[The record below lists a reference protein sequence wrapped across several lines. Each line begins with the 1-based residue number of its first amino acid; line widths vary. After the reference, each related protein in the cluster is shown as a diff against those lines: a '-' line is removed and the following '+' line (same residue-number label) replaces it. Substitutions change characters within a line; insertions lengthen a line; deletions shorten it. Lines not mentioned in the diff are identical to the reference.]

1 MMQQWI
7 LIIAMYTPGG
17 DYIDKTVVNFT
28 SQRECE
34 SVKAQLPNLD
44 HPLRVR
50 HKGLCITRDHW
61 TGKRYMPG
69 VALD

>member
-1 MMQQWI
+1 MIQQWI

-17 DYIDKTVVNFT
+17 DYIDKTVVNFS
-28 SQRECE
+28 SQKECE

-44 HPLRVR
+44 HPFRVK
-50 HKGLCITRDHW
+50 HKGVCVTKDHW
-61 TGKRYMPG
+61 LGRRYMSG